1 MVKTLCVVKAL
12 FAPVPH
18 VVIYSRTGPA
28 RLSGHSICPQWHR
41 LCIGDTV
48 RFDHNFGHV
57 RMAWCNQ
64 RVLLLPQ
71 WQQLL
76 LIQTAMRTGV
86 TLQGRKAGSR

>member
-1 MVKTLCVVKAL
+1 MWLFIPGLGPPACLDTLSV
-12 FAPVPH
+12 
-18 VVIYSRTGPA
+18 
-28 RLSGHSICPQWHR
+28 LSGIAYALATQSASI
-41 LCIGDTV
+41 I
-48 RFDHNFGHV
+48 NFGHV